1 MNSWKWA
8 VVVLLLANVALFGA
22 IQLQGAGGEPGP
34 AREALNGDKIKLLGI
49 HKPVSDVTTPQG
61 NGKDQTVAVANTQ
74 AVCLEWGRFV
84 AADVARVRQALAAL
98 SFGERLSERP
108 IASGGFW
115 VYIPPMETQ
124 QQAQKK
130 LNELKAL
137 AVQDYQLMQDA
148 GKWQYAI
155 SLGVFSTEEAGAK
168 RLAELRAAGV
178 KSARL
183 APRDPDARVSFVVR
197 NADDALMAKLVMLK
211 QDFPGSDVQAVEC
224 K

>member
-1 MNSWKWA
+1 MNSWKSA

-22 IQLQGAGGEPGP
+22 IQLHGAGGEPGP
-34 AREALNGDKIKLLGI
+34 AREALHAEKIRLLGI
-49 HKPVSDVTTPQG
+49 HKPVADATTPQG
-61 NGKDQTVAVANTQ
+61 AGKDRTVE
-74 AVCLEWGRFV
+74 AVCLEWGSFV
-84 AADVARVRQALAAL
+84 AADVARVRQALVAL
-98 SFGERLSERP
+98 SLGERLSERP

-130 LNELKAL
+130 LSELKAR

-155 SLGVFSTEEAGAK
+155 SLGVFSTEEAAAK

-183 APRDPDARVSFVVR
+183 DPRDARVSFVVR
-197 NADDALMAKLVMLK
+197 NADDALMAKLVTLK
-211 QDFPGSDVQAVEC
+211 QEFPGSDVQAVEC